1 MNATMR
7 FISWGTIPVGYAIG
21 GFLGGVIGLH
31 NTIWVGA
38 IGAVVSFVPVALV
51 ADPADPRRCPSAVE
65 GGADGAD

>member
-7 FISWGTIPVGYAIG
+7 FISWGTIPVGYAVG

-38 IGAVVSFVPVALV
+38 LGAIVSFVPVALS
-51 ADPADPRRCPSAVE
+51 AIWRIRGMPESPSTLSS
-65 GGADGAD
+65 